1 MKTTAL
7 NLTENCR
14 GSNCFAGA
22 IALCWRRMSEPNEN
36 PRRYKW
42 PWFVLA
48 AILLFVALAV
58 VFVGFKAQQI
68 KQERDLDA
76 PIPAGGK

>member
-1 MKTTAL
+1 
-7 NLTENCR
+7 
-14 GSNCFAGA
+14 
-22 IALCWRRMSEPNEN
+22 MSEPNEN